1 MAVKSLRKV
10 WSGVT
15 LDESIDTKTG
25 KMTLSKGEDLQLAHS
40 DTTNWVIDQPASFA
54 RLYNNAN
61 SLTAL
66 DTTELS
72 VEDFEGIFYSE
83 VNTFNEDRANVLNN
97 PSNFTDID
105 ANDILRTQQS
115 FFDERIPGI
124 SNPITKQQVT
134 SKSDVTIG
142 NPDGIDPQTFENAS
156 NFISNAVGRVTN
168 NRSLRGTTSRS
179 SIASM
184 RYPIGQIPDL
194 GYDFIQFEVYD
205 YSNKDG
211 TLTVENA
218 EERLGAKLETITLP
232 MVGNLSDTTGVDW
245 GGDKL
250 NPIKKIAGQT
260 AMDAIDSASEFDVQG
275 IADAFS
281 GGVTQAKDAL
291 LKDPGT
297 KSAIAAYFAGQAV
310 GANLLTRGTGQV
322 LNPNLELLFSGPSLR
337 SFSFNFAFRPRSQ
350 DESQMIRAIIRTFK
364 RAMAPIRST
373 SSFFLQTPNVF
384 KIKYILNSGEEHPF
398 MNRIKPCALTNFGVS
413 YTPDGSYMTY
423 DDGGLTGYDVKMSF
437 GELTPI
443 YADDHEEAGGM
454 GF

>member
-40 DTTNWVIDQPASFA
+40 DTTDWVIDQPASFA

-134 SKSDVTIG
+134 SKSDVTIS

-156 NFISNAVGRVTN
+156 NFIRNAVGRVTN

-179 SIASM
+179 SVASM

-211 TLTVENA
+211 SLAVVNA

-232 MVGNLSDTTGVDW
+232 MVGNLSDSTGVDW

-250 NPIKKIAGQT
+250 NEIQRIAGT
-260 AMDAIDSASEFDVQG
+260 AAIGAINSASDMDFQG
-275 IADAFS
+275 VADS
-281 GGVTQAKDAL
+281 ITTGLTEAKNQLMTGEA
-291 LKDPGT
+291 

-310 GANLLTRGTGQV
+310 GANLLTRSTGQV
-322 LNPNLELLFSGPSLR
+322 LNPNLELLFTGPSLR

-350 DESQMIRAIIRTFK
+350 DESQMIRSIIRTFK

-398 MNRIKPCALTNFGVS
+398 MNRIKPCALQNFSVS

-423 DDGGLTGYDVKMSF
+423 DDGGLTGYDVTMTF

>member
-124 SNPITKQQVT
+124 SNPTTKQQVT
-134 SKSDVTIG
+134 SKSDVTIS

-179 SIASM
+179 SVASM

-211 TLTVENA
+211 SLAVVNA

-232 MVGNLSDTTGVDW
+232 MVGNLSDATGVDW

-250 NPIKKIAGQT
+250 NEIQRIAGT
-260 AMDAIDSASEFDVQG
+260 AAIGAINSGSEMDFQGVADSITTGLTE
-275 IADAFS
+275 
-281 GGVTQAKDAL
+281 AKNQLMTGEA
-291 LKDPGT
+291 

-310 GANLLTRGTGQV
+310 GANLLTRSTGQV
-322 LNPNLELLFSGPSLR
+322 LNPNLELLFTGPSLR

-350 DESQMIRAIIRTFK
+350 DESQMIRSIIRTFK

-373 SSFFLQTPNVF
+373 ASFFLQTPNVF

-398 MNRIKPCALTNFGVS
+398 MNRIKPCALQNFSVS

-423 DDGGLTGYDVKMSF
+423 DDGGLTGYDVTMSF

>member
-10 WSGVT
+10 WSGIT

-25 KMTLSKGEDLQLAHS
+25 KITLSKGEDLQLAHS
-40 DTTNWVIDQPASFA
+40 DTTDWVIDQPASFT

-72 VEDFEGIFYSE
+72 VEDFEGVFYGD

-105 ANDILRTQQS
+105 ANDILGTQQS

-124 SNPITKQQVT
+124 SNPTTKQQVT
-134 SKSDVTIG
+134 SKSDVTIS
-142 NPDGIDPQTFENAS
+142 NPDGVDPQTFENAS
-156 NFISNAVGRVTN
+156 NFIRNAVGRVTN
-168 NRSLRGTTSRS
+168 NRSLRGTTRS

-205 YSNKDG
+205 YTNKDG
-211 TLTVENA
+211 SLAVVNA

-232 MVGNLSDTTGVDW
+232 MVGNISESTAVGW
-245 GGDKL
+245 GEDRVNDFQLK
-250 NPIKKIAGQT
+250 AGGT
-260 AMDAIDSASEFDVQG
+260 AMGLIENLGSGDLGKAMSDATADVQN
-275 IADAFS
+275 IAQS
-281 GGVTQAKDAL
+281 YLKDAT
-291 LKDPGT
+291 T
-297 KSAIAAYFAGQAV
+297 KRAIAAYFAGQAV
-310 GANLLTRGTGQV
+310 GANLLTRATGAV

-337 SFSFNFAFRPRSQ
+337 TFNFSFQFRPRSS
-350 DESQMIRAIIRTFK
+350 DESNMIRKIIRTFK
-364 RAMAPIRST
+364 RSMAPQRSA
-373 SSFFLQTPNVF
+373 SSLFLHTPHVF
-384 KIKYILNSGEEHPF
+384 KLQYILNTGEEHPY
-398 MNRIKPCALTNFGVS
+398 MNRIKPCALQTFNVA

-423 DDGGLTGYDVKMSF
+423 ADGGLTGYDVTMTF

-443 YADDHEEAGGM
+443 YADDQVSAGGM